1 MEAKGNVIL
10 QDAVRFTILTTCLVR
25 IEYSKDGNFEDR
37 NTQMVQNRHFTQPP
51 FEIFEN
57 RQGHVLEI
65 RTTGFHLYYDGGAL
79 SSGSLYIDAANSYG
93 THYSRWYY
101 GEPTKNNL
109 KGTARTL
116 DRADGAI
123 PLPDGLMSKDGFSVL
138 DDSQSFILENG
149 EFSVRQSKE
158 TDLYYFS
165 YGRDYRKTLQ
175 VYYQLTGFPPM
186 VPRYALGNWWSR
198 FYPYTQSEYLAL
210 MKEFDRCQIPIAVS
224 VFDMNW
230 HTTAIPSKY
239 GSGWTGYTWNKEYFP
254 NPQKMFDLLHQQGR
268 KVTLNIHPA
277 SGIRPSES
285 CYGAVAKM
293 LDLDAKTEEP
303 ATFDL
308 QNKKFKTA
316 YFDLV
321 HHPLEEQGVDFWWI
335 DWQQGGAR
343 GQSKVDLLWLLNVAH
358 FRDSEKRHV
367 GEGLILSRYAGPGS
381 HRYPVGFSGDTV
393 ASWDSLRFQPYF
405 TATASNIGYTWWS
418 HDIGGHMRGTY
429 DGELSL
435 RWLQLGVFSPILR
448 LHSSNNIFMGKE
460 PWNYGKD
467 IESAM
472 IHLLQLRTRLVPY
485 LDSENYRTHTEGLP
499 LVQPM
504 YYGYPNQKVAYEVP
518 NEYQFGSEMVVSPI
532 TTPVDLQSELSS
544 TEVWLPEGQWYD
556 FFTGLVYEGDSY
568 FKAYREQNKFPVF
581 VKAGSILPMLKNYM
595 QPLAQIP
602 EQLELMIFVGTDGIY
617 EMVEHQENNIA
628 RTIFKWND
636 REHQLTVETVDPAK
650 LIPAQRQ
657 YSVILI
663 GAEGSIDKQSAT
675 TISFRNYQL
684 IDQSKIVT
692 ELIKSRL
699 QRAQISF
706 EEKQLIWQMYV
717 SHKETKKLIK
727 FLDTIHENTIRGMII
742 ELVEK

>member
-1 MEAKGNVIL
+1 
-10 QDAVRFTILTTCLVR
+10 
-25 IEYSKDGNFEDR
+25 
-37 NTQMVQNRHFTQPP
+37 
-51 FEIFEN
+51 
-57 RQGHVLEI
+57 
-65 RTTGFHLYYDGGAL
+65 
-79 SSGSLYIDAANSYG
+79 
-93 THYSRWYY
+93 
-101 GEPTKNNL
+101 
-109 KGTARTL
+109 
-116 DRADGAI
+116 
-123 PLPDGLMSKDGFSVL
+123 
-138 DDSQSFILENG
+138 
-149 EFSVRQSKE
+149 
-158 TDLYYFS
+158 
-165 YGRDYRKTLQ
+165 
-175 VYYQLTGFPPM
+175 
-186 VPRYALGNWWSR
+186 
-198 FYPYTQSEYLAL
+198 
-210 MKEFDRCQIPIAVS
+210 
-224 VFDMNW
+224 
-230 HTTAIPSKY
+230 
-239 GSGWTGYTWNKEYFP
+239 
-254 NPQKMFDLLHQQGR
+254 
-268 KVTLNIHPA
+268 
-277 SGIRPSES
+277 
-285 CYGAVAKM
+285 
-293 LDLDAKTEEP
+293 
-303 ATFDL
+303 
-308 QNKKFKTA
+308 
-316 YFDLV
+316 
-321 HHPLEEQGVDFWWI
+321 
-335 DWQQGGAR
+335 
-343 GQSKVDLLWLLNVAH
+343 
-358 FRDSEKRHV
+358 
-367 GEGLILSRYAGPGS
+367 
-381 HRYPVGFSGDTV
+381 
-393 ASWDSLRFQPYF
+393 
-405 TATASNIGYTWWS
+405 
-418 HDIGGHMRGTY
+418 MRGTY

-699 QRAQISF
+699 QR
-706 EEKQLIWQMYV
+706 
-717 SHKETKKLIK
+717 
-727 FLDTIHENTIRGMII
+727 R
-742 ELVEK
+742 LVLKRNN